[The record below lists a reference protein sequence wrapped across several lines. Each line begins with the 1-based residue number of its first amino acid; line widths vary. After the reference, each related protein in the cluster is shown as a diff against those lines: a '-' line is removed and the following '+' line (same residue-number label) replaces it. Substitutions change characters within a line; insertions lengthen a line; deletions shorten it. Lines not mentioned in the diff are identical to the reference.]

1 MIHDFFNKI
10 EIFAEAIFLDG
21 EDIDIKSL
29 SYVIE
34 ILEKIKNGETYFD
47 IPDTL
52 TYVEQIKYFDIL
64 NFLSE
69 SPILLLE
76 KVFINKNTN
85 NIIGYEELFNITNN
99 LKKNNKNLKYIQLF
113 FKLNNNPKIFYINKW
128 VYLYNNN
135 NNNKEKYE

>member
-113 FKLNNNPKIFYINKW
+113 FKFNNNPKIFYINKW

-135 NNNKEKYE
+135 NEEKYE

>member
-1 MIHDFFNKI
+1 MINDFFNKI

-21 EDIDIKSL
+21 DDIDIKSL

-113 FKLNNNPKIFYINKW
+113 FKFNNNPKIFYINKW

-135 NNNKEKYE
+135 NEEKYE

>member
-10 EIFAEAIFLDG
+10 EIFAGAIFLDG

-113 FKLNNNPKIFYINKW
+113 FKLNDNPKVFYINKW

-135 NNNKEKYE
+135 NKEKYE